1 MSNATLVV
9 TNVPAT
15 TLAPETAAK
24 PPVSVV
30 DPKPTVN
37 TAAPV
42 ILTTV
47 TSLKL
52 NTPSQT
58 ANPIFPTISNENVP
72 SNSPPTA
79 TGTVQKSSNPIDFT
93 SPGFI
98 IAYVLLGLF
107 VVLALIITAI
117 CKLRRP
123 KGQSLSELFNET
135 NIPYVQDKK
144 MPEPASYR
152 PDLQNRDIVP
162 QSGPQVDQSPFENRP
177 VSAQTQPASYPLY
190 QQPDSNRYSMMS
202 SYSNY
207 SNAQWN
213 FPGQPNRHALF
224 QPSHIQANR
233 QEMYQPSHIQA
244 NRQEMYQHIEPQPN
258 RQEMYQQIEPQP
270 NRQEMYQQI
279 EPQPNTQDVH
289 QQIEPQPNRQEMY
302 QHIEPQPPLLN
313 LSSQPKASPDGSN
326 QVDNDQVH
334 LPVLGPVAELSLKK

>member
-9 TNVPAT
+9 TNVPAA
-15 TLAPETAAK
+15 TLAPTTAAK

-30 DPKPTVN
+30 DPKPTAN

-58 ANPIFPTISNENVP
+58 ANSIFPTNSNENVL

-79 TGTVQKSSNPIDFT
+79 TGTVQKSSNPINFT

-117 CKLRRP
+117 CKHRRP

-135 NIPYVQDKK
+135 SIPYVQDKK
-144 MPEPASYR
+144 MPEPNSYR

-162 QSGPQVDQSPFENRP
+162 QSGPQADQSPFENRP
-177 VSAQTQPASYPLY
+177 VSAQTQPASYSLY

-233 QEMYQPSHIQA
+233 QEMYQQ
-244 NRQEMYQHIEPQPN
+244 IEPQPN

-270 NRQEMYQQI
+270 NRQDVYQQF
-279 EPQPNTQDVH
+279 
-289 QQIEPQPNRQEMY
+289 EPQPNRQEMY
-302 QHIEPQPPLLN
+302 QQIEPQPPLLN
-313 LSSQPKASPDGSN
+313 PYSQPKAGPDGNN

-334 LPVLGPVAELSLKK
+334 LPVLGPVAELPLKK